1 MDYYQL
7 HRNFWDFAFNN
18 PEKIKPGHCALF
30 SFAIEHCNRL
40 GWREKFGFPS
50 QMAMDAV
57 GIKCYAS
64 YLKIFNDLIDF
75 GFFDLVEKSK
85 NQYSANIIAL
95 SNFDEANNKALDR
108 AIIKHATKQHK
119 STIESTIESTNK
131 STSSIIRLNT
141 NIQIYQE
148 QINQFNSKNKI
159 LILELFESEE
169 WVNIIAMQNKIQI
182 DDVLK
187 WIIAFGLKLETEMDY
202 KLSKK
207 DFVGHFSR
215 WLPGELVKSKNVK
228 RKDQDNN
235 DIPDNHPSRKRI
247 A

>member
-30 SFAIEHCNRL
+30 AFAVEHCNRL

-50 QMAMDAV
+50 QMAMDAIGV
-57 GIKCYAS
+57 KCHAS
-64 YLKIFNDLIDF
+64 YLKIFNDMVDF
-75 GFFDLVEKSK
+75 GFFDLIEKSK
-85 NQYSANIIAL
+85 NQYSANIIAI
-95 SNFDEANNKALDR
+95 SNFDEAHNKALDR
-108 AIIKHATKQHK
+108 AIVKHASKQVK
-119 STIESTIESTNK
+119 STSS

-159 LILELFESEE
+159 FILELFESEE
-169 WVNIIAMQNKIQI
+169 WLNIVAMQNKILVE
-182 DDVLK
+182 DVLK
-187 WIIAFGLKLETEMDY
+187 GIISFGMKLETEMDY

-215 WLPGELVKSKNVK
+215 WLPSELVKSKTAK
-228 RKDQDNN
+228 RKDQENN